1 MFKLI
6 TAFFACSEN
15 KPRLERASEAD
26 GGGDKRVEPEIFQ
39 DEAGK
44 ELLRFKRITEEA
56 LGLVKTGH
64 KTLERRIVTESGPKG
79 PIRAPG
85 PGLAIKM
92 RATGFEFSNGVCAL
106 RDIP

>member
-6 TAFFACSEN
+6 TAFFACSDN

-44 ELLRFKRITEEA
+44 ELLRFKRITEELPIA
-56 LGLVKTGH
+56 GSGSRKNRSRSDKPSNRDRIRSRRPDPGTG
-64 KTLERRIVTESGPKG
+64 
-79 PIRAPG
+79 
-85 PGLAIKM
+85 
-92 RATGFEFSNGVCAL
+92 TGTRNQNARYGF
-106 RDIP
+106 